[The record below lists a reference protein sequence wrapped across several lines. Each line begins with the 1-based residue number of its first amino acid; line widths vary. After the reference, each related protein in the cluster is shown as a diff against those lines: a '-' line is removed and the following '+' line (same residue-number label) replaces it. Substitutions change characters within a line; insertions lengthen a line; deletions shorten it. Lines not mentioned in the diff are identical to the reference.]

1 MGRFTE
7 VAPGVAFMRCAIV
20 NVAVLGDRSRWILVD
35 AALQGY
41 GAAIRSAAAD
51 RFGEGAR
58 PSAIILTHG
67 HFDHVGALDE
77 LLREWDVPV
86 FAHTLEMPY
95 LTGRSPYPPPDPLVG
110 RGAMALLSRAYPRGP
125 IDLDGRVQPLPSD
138 GSVPDAPEWRWI
150 HTPGHTPGHV
160 SLFRDA
166 DRTLFAGDA
175 LTTTKQESM
184 TAVLAQ
190 RRELHG
196 PPAYYTQ
203 DWDRAR
209 ESFRALARLQPDL
222 IVSGHG
228 QPCAGRDVRDEL
240 THIAT
245 DFDRLERPT
254 YGRYA
259 KQPAIADETGVLMLP
274 PDPLPAVLAGASAMA
289 VAGAVVWM
297 ASRRGSEAGDRGSE
311 VGERGSEVGD
321 RGFGGRGPGS
331 GLRAHTGRSS

>member
-1 MGRFTE
+1 MTRFTE

-20 NVAVLGDRSRWILVD
+20 NIAALGDRSRWILVD
-35 AALQGY
+35 AALPGY
-41 GAAIRSAAAD
+41 ANAIRAAAED
-51 RFGEGAR
+51 RFGAGTR
-58 PSAIILTHG
+58 PAAIVLTHG

-86 FAHTLEMPY
+86 FAHALEMPY

-125 IDLDGRVQPLPSD
+125 IDLGVRVHQLPSD

-150 HTPGHTPGHV
+150 DTPGHTPGHV
-160 SLFRDA
+160 SLFRDV
-166 DRTLFAGDA
+166 DRVLLAGDA

-184 TAVLAQ
+184 AAVLTQ

-196 PPAYYTQ
+196 PPAYYTP

-209 ESFRALARLQPDL
+209 ESFRALARLGPEL

-228 QPCAGRDVRDEL
+228 LPWAGRDLRDEL
-240 THIAT
+240 ATIAGE
-245 DFDRLERPT
+245 FDRLERPAF
-254 YGRYA
+254 GRYA
-259 KQPAIADETGVLMLP
+259 KQAAIADENGVVMLP

-289 VAGAVVWM
+289 AVGALMWM
-297 ASRRGSEAGDRGSE
+297 ATRKPAA
-311 VGERGSEVGD
+311 
-321 RGFGGRGPGS
+321 GS
-331 GLRAHTGRSS
+331 GKLQAGS